1 MARALCL
8 NDGIARLGVPVQVF
22 ERVEEGPVTTTTSK
36 SAEGTST
43 SGPNKAAEA
52 RERLNGAVAAAA
64 NVLKDANRP
73 DLDDRLKAIDQSLAQ
88 TACTVMVVGEFKQ
101 GKSSLINSLV
111 NAPVCPVDDD
121 VATAKPTEVHYAN
134 EPSAQLA
141 LREGPEANIILRD
154 LDFED
159 LASYVTEPV
168 TAPDAEDVVAVRVG
182 LPRQLLSSGLTLI
195 DTPGI
200 GGLRSVHTA
209 ATIAAL
215 PSADAVLLV
224 TDASQEL
231 TAHELSF
238 LGTIRSICSEVTVVM
253 TKVDFY
259 PAWRKIV
266 DINRGHLQRAVPNKD
281 IPIIPTSSVLRTL
294 AIDENDRELNLESGY
309 GELVGQLRIWAQST
323 DTAAIGRHQDDL
335 AELLEHLESQLRAE
349 LSVLDDPQESD
360 RMMKQLEDAK
370 ERADQLRGQ
379 AARWQQT
386 LNDGTSD
393 LVADVEYDLRHRVRR
408 LQSEAEEIID
418 SQDPG
423 RGWDEFETWLG
434 SNATAAV
441 IDNFTMTHH
450 RTIDLAEK
458 VAQHFN
464 ADHHDVISRIDL
476 GGTPTTEASDLG
488 PQPEALQRRGLAG
501 NSVAALRGTSGG
513 MIMLSAFSTL
523 AAVNPAAWVLV
534 TVGLT
539 LGRKALKDDR
549 LRLLQQR
556 RLHAKQAV
564 RRYIDDV
571 TFASVK
577 ESRDRLRH
585 INRQLRDHFM
595 KRAEE
600 LTMSSAESLTAT
612 QETLKATRENRDRRR
627 TWLVEHLAAVMK
639 IRTSLEDPR

>member
-1 MARALCL
+1 MSS
-8 NDGIARLGVPVQVF
+8 P
-22 ERVEEGPVTTTTSK
+22 TTTI
-36 SAEGTST
+36 TST
-43 SGPNKAAEA
+43 PKSGGAPKPAAEA
-52 RERLNGAVAAAA
+52 REHLAKALTAAK
-64 NVLKDANRP
+64 NVLSDAQRP
-73 DLDDRLKAIDQSLAQ
+73 DLDQRLNAIETGLGQ

-101 GKSSLINSLV
+101 GKSSLINALV
-111 NAPVCPVDDD
+111 NAPICPVDDD
-121 VATAKPTEVHYAN
+121 VATAKPTEIHYAA
-134 EPSAQLA
+134 EPTAQLA
-141 LREGPEANIILRD
+141 LREESDGGLFLKD

-159 LASYVTEPV
+159 LASYVMEPV
-168 TAPDAEDVVAVRVG
+168 TAPDAGDVVAVRVG

-209 ATIAAL
+209 ATVAAL

-231 TAHELSF
+231 TAHELGF
-238 LGTIRSICSEVTVVM
+238 LETIRSICTEVTVVM

-259 PAWRKIV
+259 PAWRRIR
-266 DINRGHLQRAVPNKD
+266 DINRGHLQKAVPDAD
-281 IPIIPTSSVLRTL
+281 IKILATSSVLRVL
-294 AIDENDRELNLESGY
+294 AIDENDKDLNSESGY
-309 GELVGQLRIWAQST
+309 GDLVTQLRQWTQAS
-323 DTAAIGRHQDDL
+323 DAAAVGRFKEDL
-335 AELLEHLESQLRAE
+335 AHLLEHLESQLRAE
-349 LSVLDDPQESD
+349 LSVLDDPAEST
-360 RMMKQLEDAK
+360 RLMKQLETAK
-370 ERADQLRGQ
+370 EQAEQLRSQ

-418 SQDPG
+418 TQDPG
-423 RGWDEFETWLG
+423 QGWEEFETWLS

-450 RTIDLAEK
+450 RTVDLAEN
-458 VAQHFN
+458 VARHFN
-464 ADHHDVISRIDL
+464 ADHHDVISRVDL
-476 GGTPTTEASDLG
+476 GGTPTTDGLELG
-488 PQPEALQRRGLAG
+488 AQPDSLQRRGVVG
-501 NSVAALRGTSGG
+501 NAVAALRGTSGG

-523 AAVNPAAWVLV
+523 ATVNPATWVLV
-534 TVGLT
+534 TVGVA

-595 KRAEE
+595 RRAEE
-600 LTMSSAESLTAT
+600 LSQSSAESLAAT
-612 QETLKATRENRDRRR
+612 QETLKATRENREQRRA
-627 TWLVEHLAAVMK
+627 WVVEHLLGITK
-639 IRTSLEDPR
+639 IRAALDEDPRRQRHGESG